1 MRPVV
6 LALLLGLT
14 RAAAADTLH
23 AEAAGLR
30 FTVPR
35 EWSRVPAASEMR
47 AAQYRIPRASA
58 DAEDGE
64 LVLFYFGEGKG
75 GSSEDNLTRWYG
87 QFTEPDGRP
96 PRDVATVTSRTV
108 HGLRV
113 TALDLPGTYV
123 GGPSGSAPRAA
134 FRLLAAVVEGKSGP
148 WFFKAVGPSATM
160 DAAKPGFTALIDSLQ
175 PHP

>member
-47 AAQYRIPRASA
+47 AAQYRIPRASG

-75 GSSEDNLTRWYG
+75 GSSEDNLRRWYG
-87 QFTEPDGRP
+87 QFTEPDGRS

-160 DAAKPGFTALIDSLQ
+160 AAAKPGFTALLDSLQ

>member
-6 LALLLGLT
+6 LALLLGLA
-14 RAAAADTLH
+14 RVAAADTLH
-23 AEAAGLR
+23 TEAAGLR

-58 DAEDGE
+58 DAE
-64 LVLFYFGEGKG
+64 EGKG

-87 QFTEPDGRP
+87 QFTEPDGRS